1 MKAIILT
8 ITGGQNFGNRLQNF
22 ALQEELKKQ
31 GLTVDTVQNLTRA
44 EDEYKIVTKLKLSIK
59 KIIST
64 LYYIMPFSN
73 NVEFNNWYRRK
84 KFDKFTKRYISQYHT
99 PISDIYV
106 PENIDDEYDFFVA
119 GSDQIWNPYYLFKSH
134 IEFMD
139 FATKSKRISYAASF
153 GVDKIP
159 NNKISTYKKWLEEI
173 PNISVREQRG
183 AEIVEELI
191 GKKASVVVD
200 PTLLLNGDEWRKIA
214 QKPKWLNKR
223 EYILVYLLGVE
234 SEELNKKI
242 KIISLRYNL
251 PVIWLNNPKYKKEY
265 GTDPAE
271 FIYLIDNCRL
281 LCTDSFHG
289 TIFSYNLKTPVA
301 IFERKLMNG
310 EVAMNSR
317 MNTIKKLFGIDNRV
331 IENIDIDNEAELFDT
346 QYNEEKVNDEIEK
359 SRKYLRKVLNKQCKK
374 D

>member
-119 GSDQIWNPYYLFKSH
+119 GSDQI
-134 IEFMD
+134 
-139 FATKSKRISYAASF
+139 
-153 GVDKIP
+153 
-159 NNKISTYKKWLEEI
+159 
-173 PNISVREQRG
+173 
-183 AEIVEELI
+183 
-191 GKKASVVVD
+191 
-200 PTLLLNGDEWRKIA
+200 
-214 QKPKWLNKR
+214 
-223 EYILVYLLGVE
+223 
-234 SEELNKKI
+234 
-242 KIISLRYNL
+242 
-251 PVIWLNNPKYKKEY
+251 
-265 GTDPAE
+265 
-271 FIYLIDNCRL
+271 
-281 LCTDSFHG
+281 
-289 TIFSYNLKTPVA
+289 
-301 IFERKLMNG
+301 
-310 EVAMNSR
+310 
-317 MNTIKKLFGIDNRV
+317 
-331 IENIDIDNEAELFDT
+331 
-346 QYNEEKVNDEIEK
+346 
-359 SRKYLRKVLNKQCKK
+359 
-374 D
+374 